1 MRQSTFLMI
10 LLSLSLFVIGC
21 SENELV
27 KGVDT
32 GEVKIT
38 NASNNE
44 LSVSSTETLKVEYS
58 INAREG
64 TSVSEYNQ
72 ISFSSSDEGVFEV
85 DENGIITG
93 KRNGTGRLII
103 VARNNS
109 SDSNTYEV
117 KGSCVVRVSGQKFV
131 ERIDLES
138 DIAEININVNETTE
152 FQIEEGDFS
161 VFPSNAL
168 ITDVSFASSNPS
180 VASVDENGTI
190 TAISGGVAIISI
202 MSTDGS
208 NVKTEIRVQ
217 VLAPINTWYLEERR
231 NFVFEYRDDLIQ
243 YPLIA
248 DGIYGNDWKFITDE
262 GSDWEASF
270 ISFAKPGR
278 AMAPNA
284 NIGDIFIPIDMQK
297 ELKINQIYFRHRS
310 SNTLARLRVWEF
322 DLLGS
327 DNGVDFYI
335 LEENVEIPGAT
346 VDSQNIE
353 SVVLLDQVHTVRYI
367 KIVPTKWDTS
377 NGNTMQMSD
386 LKVGYDESRDPDF
399 GKN

>member
-58 INAREG
+58 IDAREG

-231 NFVFEYRDDLIQ
+231 NFVFDYRSDLIK

-248 DGIYGNDWKFITDE
+248 DGSYGNNWNFLIDE
-262 GSDWEASF
+262 GSDWQSSF
-270 ISFAKPGR
+270 ISFGKPGR

-310 SNTLARLRVWEF
+310 SNTSARLRVWEF

-327 DNGVDFYI
+327 DNGVDFYM

-377 NGNTMQMSD
+377 NGNAMQMSD
-386 LKVGYDESRDPDF
+386 LKVGYDERRDPDF